1 MSTRMVTRATCAAP
15 PSSRPAP
22 LRRCPP
28 LGLPSAPC
36 AAPAPRYWT
45 PSVPVAIVVG
55 MTQTNRATIDN
66 GTTIVVSPS
75 NDRHGGRVG
84 VVVASPVA
92 GYTTVKFADGG
103 DTETLPTSYL
113 LTVKH

>member
-1 MSTRMVTRATCAAP
+1 MCLPEWSPV
-15 PSSRPAP
+15 RPARLL
-22 LRRCPP
+22 LRHGLPPASLPP
-28 LGLPSAPC
+28 LGSPLAPC
-36 AAPAPRYWT
+36 AASALGYWT
-45 PSVPVAIVVG
+45 PSAPVAIVVG
-55 MTQTNRATIDN
+55 MTQTNQATIDN

>member
-1 MSTRMVTRATCAAP
+1 
-15 PSSRPAP
+15 
-22 LRRCPP
+22 
-28 LGLPSAPC
+28 
-36 AAPAPRYWT
+36 
-45 PSVPVAIVVG
+45 